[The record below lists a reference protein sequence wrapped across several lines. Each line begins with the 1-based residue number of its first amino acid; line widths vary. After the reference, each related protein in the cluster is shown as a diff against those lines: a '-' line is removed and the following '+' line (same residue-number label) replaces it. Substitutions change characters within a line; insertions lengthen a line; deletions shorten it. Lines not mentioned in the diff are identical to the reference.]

1 MLRRITLLIAL
12 AALAV
17 PIAAFS
23 SSSRVTASGNL
34 FARVAGNGTLLGG
47 SSGTSVSN
55 TVTGQYEVT
64 FSSDVSGCAYVA
76 TTLNAHTQALTV
88 FTAGGHNSVNGVYVE
103 TKNQGGGLTN
113 GPFDLVVDCGSDGT
127 QYAVVGFLS
136 NPYYGWA
143 LPIGS

>member
-1 MLRRITLLIAL
+1 MARNSNPQPKELEMLRRITLLIAL

-47 SSGTSVSN
+47 SSGTSVSH

-76 TTLNAHTQALTV
+76 TTLNAHTQAVTV
-88 FTAGGHNSVNGVYVE
+88 FTAGGHNTGNGAPFAS
-103 TKNQGGGLTN
+103 KNPGGGATHSPLAPPVQLANTRT
-113 GPFDLVVDCGSDGT
+113 PDRR
-127 QYAVVGFLS
+127 
-136 NPYYGWA
+136 
-143 LPIGS
+143 